1 MKQRFLQG
9 VLRLVVQFLV
19 RGLATITLLAK
30 GMGVFI
36 WYMGKIVRLLGRA
49 LQPLA
54 IYLYCVVRRMR
65 LRLIQRGEFFRGQAL
80 YFLGHRYFVHSV
92 VVLVTLFASVPALSA
107 TDVPQGAFGEQTLL
121 KELAGT
127 FDEEE
132 EIIIDDIL
140 PASELESY
148 LEARFQDQPLPP
160 APELALPLT
169 LEGGGL
175 LRPELP
181 GTAIPLTRT
190 ELVEYVVGE
199 GDTIWAIAEKFGISV
214 STMLWENNLTFNST
228 IRPGQKL
235 LILPVSGITHVVHKG
250 ETLESIAKRYHAAV
264 DEIRE
269 YNKVAL
275 ERIALGTKLIIPG
288 GRPYVAPEVRPAKR
302 REVLSPPALAVK
314 SLGKL
319 FWPTL
324 SRRITQYFK
333 WRHAGLDI
341 GDKLGNPIYAAESG
355 VVEYAGWGR
364 GGWGYTVV
372 VNHGN
377 GLKTRYA
384 HASKVLAE
392 TGQQVQKGESL
403 ALIGSTGRSTGPH
416 LHLSVYLNGRPVN
429 PLQYLVR

>member
-1 MKQRFLQG
+1 MKQRLFQG
-9 VLRLVVQFLV
+9 ILRLVVQFLV
-19 RGLATITLLAK
+19 RALSTITLLAK
-30 GMGVFI
+30 GMGFLI
-36 WYMGKIVRLLGRA
+36 RHTGKIVWLLGRA
-49 LQPLA
+49 LQPVV
-54 IYLYCVVRRMR
+54 IYFYCVVRRVR

-80 YFLGHRYFVHSV
+80 YLFGHRYFVHSV

-121 KELAGT
+121 KELAGS

-132 EIIIDDIL
+132 EIIIDDTL
-140 PASELESY
+140 PTLELESY

-160 APELALPLT
+160 VPELALPLT
-169 LEGGGL
+169 LESGGL

-181 GTAIPLTRT
+181 GTTIPLTRT

-199 GDTIWAIAEKFGISV
+199 GDTLWAIAEKFGISV
-214 STMLWENNLTFNST
+214 STMLWENNLSFGST

-235 LILPVSGITHVVHKG
+235 WILPVSGVTHVVRKG
-250 ETLESIAKRYHAAV
+250 ETLDSIAKRYRATL
-264 DEIRE
+264 DEIQE

-288 GRPYVAPEVRPAKR
+288 GRPYMAPEVHPVKR
-302 REVLSPPALAVK
+302 REVLSTPALAVK

-341 GDKLGNPIYAAESG
+341 GDKFGNPIYVSDSG

-384 HASKVLAE
+384 HASKVLVEA
-392 TGQQVQKGESL
+392 GQQVQKGESV
-403 ALIGSTGRSTGPH
+403 ALIGSSGRSTGPH
-416 LHLSVYLNGRPVN
+416 LHLSVYLNGRPIN
-429 PLQYLVR
+429 PLQYLAR